1 MRASPLRPRTR
12 RRRCR
17 LPQGALL
24 LAALLPLAAAAQS
37 AAAETRPR
45 EPVRSFASARE
56 VNYREPAR
64 AYVVTNAHGWTV
76 RLDRELTEAQPALA
90 REALTRLDAKL
101 ADVLHRLPAGSHPLL
116 RRLPIFLLLGEESK
130 AGGRDNGAEYFQR
143 QAPDFFPLTDPHWGS
158 SLVIY
163 SARNYV
169 QLSEEWAV
177 RVLLH
182 EFAHAWQLEQWPEK
196 QADIQA
202 AYDHAM
208 SQGLYRGVKDVNGD
222 PVTKAYAAENQLE
235 YFAELSGAYFLRG
248 EYEPF
253 DRVALRAYDPE
264 GCAMIEKLWGVNG
277 PPPPAEKND
286 P

>member
-1 MRASPLRPRTR
+1 MRTWPPNRRHAPGLLRLAKIP
-12 RRRCR
+12 
-17 LPQGALL
+17 LL
-24 LAALLPLAAAAQS
+24 LAACVGLSAATRLAADEAH
-37 AAAETRPR
+37 PR
-45 EPVRSFASARE
+45 EPVRSFAPAKE

-64 AYVVTNAHGWTV
+64 AYVVTNAQGWTV
-76 RLDRELTEAQPALA
+76 HLERELADAQPALA
-90 REALTRLDAKL
+90 REALARLDAKL
-101 ADVLHRLPAGSHPLL
+101 ADMLRRLPAGSHARL
-116 RRLPIFLLLGEESK
+116 RRLPIFLLFGEEAK

-143 QAPDFFPLTDPHWGS
+143 EAPEFFPLTDPHWGS

-169 QLSEEWAV
+169 QLSDQWAV

-196 QADIQA
+196 QVDILA

-208 SQGLYRGVKDVNGD
+208 NQGLYRGVKDVNGD
-222 PVTKAYAAENQLE
+222 PIAKAYATENQLE

-253 DRVALRAYDPE
+253 DRAALRAYDPE
-264 GCAMIEKLWGVNG
+264 GYAMIEKMWGVNG
-277 PPPPAEKND
+277 PPPPATKSA